1 MSFKA
6 HFAHYLGARPGRLY
20 CAGHLRHPWPNVSMD
35 GQLKAWAG
43 QAEGMAYSLEQGL
56 ADAQVYIARVL
67 GLEDGSTIRFDA
79 SRETWILRA
88 LMARGNAPL
97 KVLTTDSE
105 AADFSEALELL
116 EARGRAKVTYVPQE
130 PFNSLGDRLAQE
142 AHRGRFDLVWVS
154 QVFAN
159 TGFWLTELAGLIQV
173 AARPETQVV
182 IDGQLGFM
190 AVPFDLGPLAAQ
202 ACYLAGSGPYAMA
215 GEGLHFLYQ
224 PPIPEP
230 DIPQD
235 ELHDTPPPR
244 LPALDPSALYRF
256 IAVLRWASDNGL
268 EPGLIHVHAVS
279 LQDDFLKRLDGLWLK
294 VLNSA
299 YLLPPQGTARGNF
312 LTFRHHSAPEIQRR
326 LEVLNVETDCIE
338 DRLRISFGIHLGP
351 EDMPE
356 LAGRIQA
363 VKI

>member
-1 MSFKA
+1 MSFKT
-6 HFAHYLGARPGRLY
+6 HFSQFLGARPGRLY
-20 CAGHLRHPWPNVSMD
+20 CAGHAQHPWPNASMD

-43 QAEGMAYSLEQGL
+43 QAEGTAYGLEQGL

-67 GLEDGSTIRFDA
+67 GLEDGSTIRFAA
-79 SRETWILRA
+79 SRETWVLRA
-88 LMARGNAPL
+88 LMARGAAPL
-97 KVLTTDSE
+97 RVLTTDSE
-105 AADFSEALELL
+105 AADFSDALELL
-116 EARGRAKVTYVPQE
+116 EARGRAKVSYVPQE
-130 PFNSLGDRLAQE
+130 PFNTLGERLAEE
-142 AHRGRFDLVWVS
+142 AGRGKFDLVWVS

-159 TGFWLTELAGLIQV
+159 TGYWLADLAGLVQ
-173 AARPETQVV
+173 AAGRPETQLV
-182 IDGQLGFM
+182 IDGHLGFM
-190 AVPFDLGPLAAQ
+190 AVPFDLSPFAAQ

-215 GEGLHFLYQ
+215 GEGLHFLHQ
-224 PPIPEP
+224 PPAAEPEDP
-230 DIPQD
+230 DSAQD
-235 ELHDTPPPR
+235 LPPPR
-244 LPALDPSALYRF
+244 LPALDASALYRL
-256 IAVLRWASDNGL
+256 IAVLRWASGIGL

-338 DRLRISFGIHLGP
+338 DRLRINFGIHLGP